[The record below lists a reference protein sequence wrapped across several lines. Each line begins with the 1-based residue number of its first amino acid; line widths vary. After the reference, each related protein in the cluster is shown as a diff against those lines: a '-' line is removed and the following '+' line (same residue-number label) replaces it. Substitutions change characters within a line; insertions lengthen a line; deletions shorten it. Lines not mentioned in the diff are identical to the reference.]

1 MFEVHFKTKEQAKKR
16 STVTLRK
23 FEWLL
28 LPLYKRRT
36 SKTKINNVPL
46 EADNEKLVATVTYG
60 RSEGIIIIDTE
71 VTEEVFW
78 TG

>member
-1 MFEVHFKTKEQAKKR
+1 MFEVHFKTKEQVKKR